1 LVVLCKKHHDEV
13 HHGLLKING
22 YKESSDGTK
31 LLDYKYVDKKVNKKK
46 KYDENQINV
55 IKNMYEEMKEHK
67 NQIKVMI
74 QELKKKDINISGVYI
89 KKIVNNEY

>member
-1 LVVLCKKHHDEV
+1 M
-13 HHGLLKING
+13 I
-22 YKESSDGTK
+22 
-31 LLDYKYVDKKVNKKK
+31 KY
-46 KYDENQINV
+46 
-55 IKNMYEEMKEHK
+55 MYEEMKEHK